1 MTDNE
6 FYAVLNRCMPEY
18 RIIEVIGSGKFGSVY
33 KCERDGI
40 YYAIKVVP
48 VPANEQELQTL
59 LARSEKEEVEAY
71 LKEKVEKYRKEIMMM
86 AELKGNRS
94 IVNIED
100 YKVIQGDN
108 GIWYVVIR
116 MELLVSLPKYA
127 TRNPL
132 TEKDV
137 INLGIDMCD
146 ALVICEKHDIIHRDI
161 KPENIMHHSEGA
173 YKLGDFGVAKQL
185 SKTTAGTIAGT
196 EGFMAPEVYKG
207 QEYNHTADIYSLGI
221 VLYYYLNNKKMPFV
235 APNNKSL
242 IAEQEAIERR
252 MVDSTILPPPPN
264 ASESLS
270 KIIVKASMFD
280 KNCRY
285 QSAADMRADL
295 KKVLNGEKVE
305 VDLSPVQER
314 GTVVQVSALKQ
325 KNDNKSDTPFS
336 GDIVDDTASKRR
348 LSRERKSTEE
358 FTKTKKKKS
367 KKGAFIAIA
376 AVCVLAIGAGGAA
389 FFLKHSKDL
398 APGTYYDENG
408 EEIVVLSKE
417 EMQAAYDLGVQ
428 YYEEGKYEEAIEELN
443 KVTDR
448 SKVYDEAQTAL
459 ENTINGYRGSLIE
472 KSQEFSANKDYD
484 SAFSMIDT
492 GIAALGDS
500 KEFQD
505 AKSAVIEALKVDY
518 IARADEQEKAESYEK
533 ALEYV
538 NTAMVYLPD
547 DYELKGMQSRLA
559 ASNTAQKAI
568 AKAEEYKY
576 KLDYAK
582 LFPALEKAMEEVADN
597 TSAYGKVKLAYDG
610 YMSEYKEMLETETT
624 DLETYDDYDRAVS
637 LLESAVLI
645 FPDDYKLKTQLDET
659 KDMRTAVKALSDAE
673 NYSNKG
679 DYASLFKALNKALDT
694 LSVGSDAAKKVM
706 STYDKYEKSYI
717 ESLYEHIGEP
727 QTIQEY
733 ENSIALLENAIVVLP
748 DVYDL
753 TNKLEQLRKT
763 IPVDL
768 FSMSLVDTKRYDDT
782 SDVYEI
788 NLESD
793 VYLKYHQRL
802 NDNFGNTYDDAV
814 VMTVI
819 DYSAGQAYRR
829 DCYTVYI
836 TYDCMEYNML
846 RGTVAIADTSKSY
859 TGDME
864 IEISGYTDNM
874 KENIIY
880 ELNLPTISRPQ
891 QIEVDCSNYSL
902 IKISLVCN
910 NKGEYGKPGSVIL
923 SDFTLSK

>member
-18 RIIEVIGSGKFGSVY
+18 RIIEVIGSGNFGSVY

-48 VPANEQELQTL
+48 VPANEQELQSL
-59 LARSEKEEVEAY
+59 LARSEKEEVDAY

-100 YKVIQGDN
+100 YKVIQSDN

-127 TRNPL
+127 ARNPL

-185 SKTTAGTIAGT
+185 SKTTSGTIAGT

-252 MVDSTILPPPPN
+252 MTDSSVLPPPPN
-264 ASESLS
+264 ASDSLG
-270 KIIVKASMFD
+270 KIIAKASMFD

-295 KKVLNGEKVE
+295 KKVLNGENVE
-305 VDLSPVQER
+305 VDLAPVQDR

-336 GDIVDDTASKRR
+336 SDIVDDTASKRR

-358 FTKTKKKKS
+358 FTKPSKKKG
-367 KKGAFIAIA
+367 KKGVLVAVL
-376 AVCVLAIGAGGAA
+376 AVCILTIGGVGAVY
-389 FFLKHSKDL
+389 FLKQPKDL

-459 ENTINGYRGSLIE
+459 ENTINGYRSSLIE
-472 KSQEFSANKDYD
+472 KAQEFSTNKDYD

-505 AKSAVIEALKVDY
+505 AKTAVIEALKVDY

-547 DYELKGMQSRLA
+547 DY
-559 ASNTAQKAI
+559 
-568 AKAEEYKY
+568 
-576 KLDYAK
+576 
-582 LFPALEKAMEEVADN
+582 
-597 TSAYGKVKLAYDG
+597 
-610 YMSEYKEMLETETT
+610 
-624 DLETYDDYDRAVS
+624 
-637 LLESAVLI
+637 
-645 FPDDYKLKTQLDET
+645 
-659 KDMRTAVKALSDAE
+659 
-673 NYSNKG
+673 
-679 DYASLFKALNKALDT
+679 
-694 LSVGSDAAKKVM
+694 
-706 STYDKYEKSYI
+706 
-717 ESLYEHIGEP
+717 
-727 QTIQEY
+727 
-733 ENSIALLENAIVVLP
+733 
-748 DVYDL
+748 
-753 TNKLEQLRKT
+753 
-763 IPVDL
+763 
-768 FSMSLVDTKRYDDT
+768 
-782 SDVYEI
+782 
-788 NLESD
+788 
-793 VYLKYHQRL
+793 
-802 NDNFGNTYDDAV
+802 
-814 VMTVI
+814 
-819 DYSAGQAYRR
+819 
-829 DCYTVYI
+829 
-836 TYDCMEYNML
+836 
-846 RGTVAIADTSKSY
+846 
-859 TGDME
+859 
-864 IEISGYTDNM
+864 
-874 KENIIY
+874 
-880 ELNLPTISRPQ
+880 
-891 QIEVDCSNYSL
+891 
-902 IKISLVCN
+902 
-910 NKGEYGKPGSVIL
+910 
-923 SDFTLSK
+923 